1 MQLQFTI
8 EEGEYI
14 EAGRLWAKEK
24 GRRRYDSYMTSWRGI
39 ALLLLLLLTGL
50 LIAQA
55 KGAVAAWILISLG
68 SIYALSIGIRVLM
81 CPRILRKNYEEQK
94 SSMSVRL
101 LIEEDRVE
109 SERADG
115 AAFGRL
121 SWDAFI
127 RFLEGPRTI
136 ALYTS
141 PWQFIAIPKRAMTSE
156 QHHELLA
163 TLNLKIPVKED
174 ATWK

>member
-1 MQLQFTI
+1 M
-8 EEGEYI
+8 
-14 EAGRLWAKEK
+14 
-24 GRRRYDSYMTSWRGI
+24 
-39 ALLLLLLLTGL
+39 
-50 LIAQA
+50 
-55 KGAVAAWILISLG
+55 
-68 SIYALSIGIRVLM
+68 
-81 CPRILRKNYEEQK
+81 LRKSYEKQK
-94 SSMSVRL
+94 ASMSVRL

-115 AAFGRL
+115 ATFGRL

-136 ALYTS
+136 ALYTN

-163 TLNLKIPVKED
+163 TLNLKIPAEGD
-174 ATWK
+174 AAWK